1 MLLLSGNCS
10 GKVHI
15 EQVFCYNK
23 KGENK
28 RALPEVRNA
37 MKICYNCFH
46 EMGDS
51 MRFCENCGNNLGD
64 QDNSGFPGALPCGT
78 TLYGRY
84 LTGRVLNQ
92 DRLLITYIAQDSRT
106 GETAAIRE
114 FFPEGVC
121 ERNSSTTV
129 YVPDQLRSVFLEGK
143 DLFLQ
148 EAETLSDLREESGQS
163 TGIQSFFNQNNTAYL
178 VIEYTDAASLQDYLK
193 KTDIRNFRR
202 EASHLLFTGTDP
214 ADDSRAGI
222 SDRENLSF
230 SRIPAN
236 PVKETVPKDTEDDLK
251 ESLSFTP
258 KGDLKDI
265 PKEPPKDNPK
275 DSLKK
280 AQGAAD
286 NKAAVPNE
294 TNKIENIPP
303 ENGSAAYKI
312 ETSPP
317 ENGSA
322 AFSQA
327 ENGRV
332 GFERNA
338 PVKPVKKGQTS
349 LLPFAGV
356 IAAFFVCV
364 ALIVLLVFRIS
375 SGLGDTLQRGPFDRY
390 FFHRIFREIPQIYKR
405 KVNNKDNKTT
415 DNKTTDSKKDWFTP
429 RTDIPADE
437 EGEDGITAGNFYNS
451 GTFALYDGDC
461 FFIDSHGLN
470 RWPDSDPDDS
480 ELLTHGATSFLNVWQ
495 DHLYYINEYENQVLR
510 CDPDGRHETIVLDPP
525 ADSQIKISTLYIRG
539 NWCYFSS
546 GHNLYRILM
555 EELEGKEAG
564 DIGKASLIT
573 DDYNAQNYVY
583 PSLCFVGQRIFY
595 NGADGLC
602 GIYPD
607 GFDKIVISDHTG
619 YLFTDGTSV
628 FCDFGVSQ
636 IYRIGEDGVEEEIL
650 DFDDLE
656 IIRQTNFCDGQVYY
670 ILRDEEEY
678 ELWRTAPDGSDQE
691 YVESFGNA
699 EDSLISFCVFPGDEY
714 AYIYWLK
721 DREDGGLLPVGAK
734 YLLNP

>member
-1 MLLLSGNCS
+1 
-10 GKVHI
+10 
-15 EQVFCYNK
+15 
-23 KGENK
+23 
-28 RALPEVRNA
+28 

-51 MRFCENCGNNLGD
+51 MRFCENCGNNLGN
-64 QDNSGFPGALPCGT
+64 QDNSGFPGALSCGT
-78 TLYGRY
+78 ILYGRY
-84 LTGRVLNQ
+84 LIGRVLEK
-92 DRLLITYIAQDSRT
+92 DRLLTTYIAQDSRT
-106 GETAAIRE
+106 GETVAIRE

-121 ERNSSTTV
+121 ERTSSTTV
-129 YVPDQLRSVFLEGK
+129 SVPDQLRSVFLEGK

-148 EAETLSDLREESGQS
+148 ESETLSDLREESGQA

-178 VIEYTDAASLQDYLK
+178 VIEYTDAASLQDYLN

-202 EASHLLFTGTDP
+202 EASRLLFTGTDP
-214 ADDSRAGI
+214 SDDPRAGM

-236 PVKETVPKDTEDDLK
+236 PVKETVPKDPEDDLK
-251 ESLSFTP
+251 KSLSFTP
-258 KGDLKDI
+258 KGDLKDTR
-265 PKEPPKDNPK
+265 KENPQDNPK
-275 DSLKK
+275 DNLKYY
-280 AQGAAD
+280 
-286 NKAAVPNE
+286 PN
-294 TNKIENIPP
+294 NNLIENPKNNPI
-303 ENGSAAYKI
+303 EN
-312 ETSPP
+312 
-317 ENGSA
+317 
-322 AFSQA
+322 
-327 ENGRV
+327 
-332 GFERNA
+332 
-338 PVKPVKKGQTS
+338 

-364 ALIVLLVFRIS
+364 ALIILLVFRIS
-375 SGLGDTLQRGPFDRY
+375 SGLGDTLHRGPFDRY

-405 KVNNKDNKTT
+405 KVNNKDNKTP

-437 EGEDGITAGNFYNS
+437 EGEEGITAGNFYNS

-564 DIGKASLIT
+564 DIGKAALIT
-573 DDYNAQNYVY
+573 DDFNAQNYVY

>member
-1 MLLLSGNCS
+1 
-10 GKVHI
+10 
-15 EQVFCYNK
+15 
-23 KGENK
+23 
-28 RALPEVRNA
+28 

-51 MRFCENCGNNLGD
+51 MRFCENCGNNLGN

-265 PKEPPKDNPK
+265 RKENPQDNPK
-275 DSLKK
+275 DNLKYY
-280 AQGAAD
+280 
-286 NKAAVPNE
+286 PN
-294 TNKIENIPP
+294 NNLIENPKNNPI
-303 ENGSAAYKI
+303 EN
-312 ETSPP
+312 
-317 ENGSA
+317 
-322 AFSQA
+322 
-327 ENGRV
+327 
-332 GFERNA
+332 
-338 PVKPVKKGQTS
+338 

-364 ALIVLLVFRIS
+364 ALIILLVFRIS
-375 SGLGDTLQRGPFDRY
+375 SGLGDTLHRGPFDRY
-390 FFHRIFREIPQIYKR
+390 FFHRIFRGIPQIYKR
-405 KVNNKDNKTT
+405 KVNNKGNKTT

-429 RTDIPADE
+429 RTDIPVDE

>member
-106 GETAAIRE
+106 GETVAIRE

-178 VIEYTDAASLQDYLK
+178 VIDYTDAASLQDYLK

-236 PVKETVPKDTEDDLK
+236 PVRETVPKDPEDDLK

-265 PKEPPKDNPK
+265 RKENPQDNPK
-275 DSLKK
+275 DNLKYY
-280 AQGAAD
+280 
-286 NKAAVPNE
+286 PN
-294 TNKIENIPP
+294 NNLIENPKNNPI
-303 ENGSAAYKI
+303 EN
-312 ETSPP
+312 
-317 ENGSA
+317 
-322 AFSQA
+322 
-327 ENGRV
+327 
-332 GFERNA
+332 
-338 PVKPVKKGQTS
+338 

-364 ALIVLLVFRIS
+364 ALIILLVFRIS
-375 SGLGDTLQRGPFDRY
+375 SGLGDTLHRGPFDRY

>member
-1 MLLLSGNCS
+1 
-10 GKVHI
+10 
-15 EQVFCYNK
+15 
-23 KGENK
+23 
-28 RALPEVRNA
+28 

-51 MRFCENCGNNLGD
+51 MRFCENCGNNLGN
-64 QDNSGFPGALPCGT
+64 QDNSGFPGALSCGT
-78 TLYGRY
+78 ILYGRY
-84 LTGRVLNQ
+84 LIGRVLEK
-92 DRLLITYIAQDSRT
+92 DRLLTTYIAQDSRT
-106 GETAAIRE
+106 GETVAIRE

-121 ERNSSTTV
+121 ERTSSTTV
-129 YVPDQLRSVFLEGK
+129 SVPDELRSVFLEGK

-148 EAETLSDLREESGQS
+148 ESETLSDLREESGQA

-258 KGDLKDI
+258 KGDLKDTR
-265 PKEPPKDNPK
+265 KETPQDNPK
-275 DSLKK
+275 DNLKYY
-280 AQGAAD
+280 
-286 NKAAVPNE
+286 PN
-294 TNKIENIPP
+294 NNLIENPKNNPI
-303 ENGSAAYKI
+303 EN
-312 ETSPP
+312 
-317 ENGSA
+317 
-322 AFSQA
+322 
-327 ENGRV
+327 
-332 GFERNA
+332 
-338 PVKPVKKGQTS
+338 

-364 ALIVLLVFRIS
+364 ALIILLVFRIS

-415 DNKTTDSKKDWFTP
+415 YNKTTDSKKDWFTP

-470 RWPDSDPDDS
+470 RWPDSDLDDS

>member
-251 ESLSFTP
+251 ESFSFTP
-258 KGDLKDI
+258 KGDLKDTR
-265 PKEPPKDNPK
+265 KENPQDNPK
-275 DSLKK
+275 DNLKYY
-280 AQGAAD
+280 
-286 NKAAVPNE
+286 PN
-294 TNKIENIPP
+294 NNLIENPKNNPI
-303 ENGSAAYKI
+303 EN
-312 ETSPP
+312 
-317 ENGSA
+317 
-322 AFSQA
+322 
-327 ENGRV
+327 
-332 GFERNA
+332 
-338 PVKPVKKGQTS
+338 

-364 ALIVLLVFRIS
+364 ALIILLVFRIS
-375 SGLGDTLQRGPFDRY
+375 SGLGDTLHRGPFDRY

>member
-1 MLLLSGNCS
+1 M
-10 GKVHI
+10 HI

-236 PVKETVPKDTEDDLK
+236 PVRETVPKDPEDDLK

-265 PKEPPKDNPK
+265 RKENPQDNPK
-275 DSLKK
+275 DNLKYY
-280 AQGAAD
+280 
-286 NKAAVPNE
+286 PN
-294 TNKIENIPP
+294 NNLIENPKNNPI
-303 ENGSAAYKI
+303 EN
-312 ETSPP
+312 
-317 ENGSA
+317 
-322 AFSQA
+322 
-327 ENGRV
+327 
-332 GFERNA
+332 
-338 PVKPVKKGQTS
+338 

-364 ALIVLLVFRIS
+364 ALIILLVFRIS
-375 SGLGDTLQRGPFDRY
+375 SGLGDTLHRGPFDRY

>member
-1 MLLLSGNCS
+1 M
-10 GKVHI
+10 HI

-51 MRFCENCGNNLGD
+51 MRFCENCGNNLGN

-129 YVPDQLRSVFLEGK
+129 SVPDELRSVFLEGK

-148 EAETLSDLREESGQS
+148 ESETLSDLREESGQA

-214 ADDSRAGI
+214 ADDSHAGI

-265 PKEPPKDNPK
+265 PKENPQDNPK
-275 DSLKK
+275 DNLKYYPK
-280 AQGAAD
+280 
-286 NKAAVPNE
+286 NNP
-294 TNKIENIPP
+294 IEN
-303 ENGSAAYKI
+303 
-312 ETSPP
+312 
-317 ENGSA
+317 
-322 AFSQA
+322 
-327 ENGRV
+327 
-332 GFERNA
+332 
-338 PVKPVKKGQTS
+338 

-364 ALIVLLVFRIS
+364 ALIILLVFRIS
-375 SGLGDTLQRGPFDRY
+375 SGLGDTLHRGPFDRY

-495 DHLYYINEYENQVLR
+495 DHLYYINEYKNQVLR

-595 NGADGLC
+595 NGTDGLC

-721 DREDGGLLPVGAK
+721 DKEDGGLLPVGAK

>member
-51 MRFCENCGNNLGD
+51 MRFCKNCGNNLGD

-258 KGDLKDI
+258 KGDL
-265 PKEPPKDNPK
+265 
-275 DSLKK
+275 
-280 AQGAAD
+280 
-286 NKAAVPNE
+286 
-294 TNKIENIPP
+294 
-303 ENGSAAYKI
+303 
-312 ETSPP
+312 
-317 ENGSA
+317 
-322 AFSQA
+322 
-327 ENGRV
+327 
-332 GFERNA
+332 
-338 PVKPVKKGQTS
+338 
-349 LLPFAGV
+349 
-356 IAAFFVCV
+356 
-364 ALIVLLVFRIS
+364 
-375 SGLGDTLQRGPFDRY
+375 
-390 FFHRIFREIPQIYKR
+390 
-405 KVNNKDNKTT
+405 
-415 DNKTTDSKKDWFTP
+415 
-429 RTDIPADE
+429 
-437 EGEDGITAGNFYNS
+437 
-451 GTFALYDGDC
+451 
-461 FFIDSHGLN
+461 
-470 RWPDSDPDDS
+470 
-480 ELLTHGATSFLNVWQ
+480 
-495 DHLYYINEYENQVLR
+495 
-510 CDPDGRHETIVLDPP
+510 
-525 ADSQIKISTLYIRG
+525 
-539 NWCYFSS
+539 
-546 GHNLYRILM
+546 
-555 EELEGKEAG
+555 
-564 DIGKASLIT
+564 
-573 DDYNAQNYVY
+573 
-583 PSLCFVGQRIFY
+583 
-595 NGADGLC
+595 
-602 GIYPD
+602 
-607 GFDKIVISDHTG
+607 
-619 YLFTDGTSV
+619 
-628 FCDFGVSQ
+628 
-636 IYRIGEDGVEEEIL
+636 
-650 DFDDLE
+650 
-656 IIRQTNFCDGQVYY
+656 
-670 ILRDEEEY
+670 
-678 ELWRTAPDGSDQE
+678 
-691 YVESFGNA
+691 
-699 EDSLISFCVFPGDEY
+699 
-714 AYIYWLK
+714 
-721 DREDGGLLPVGAK
+721 
-734 YLLNP
+734 

>member
-1 MLLLSGNCS
+1 
-10 GKVHI
+10 
-15 EQVFCYNK
+15 
-23 KGENK
+23 
-28 RALPEVRNA
+28 

-51 MRFCENCGNNLGD
+51 MRFCENCGNNLGN
-64 QDNSGFPGALPCGT
+64 QDNSGFPGALSCGT
-78 TLYGRY
+78 ILYGRY
-84 LTGRVLNQ
+84 LIGRVLEK
-92 DRLLITYIAQDSRT
+92 DRLLTTYIAQDSRT
-106 GETAAIRE
+106 GETVAIRE

-121 ERNSSTTV
+121 ERTSSTTV
-129 YVPDQLRSVFLEGK
+129 SVPDELRSVFLEGK

-148 EAETLSDLREESGQS
+148 ESETLSDLREESGQA

-178 VIEYTDAASLQDYLK
+178 VIEYTDAASLQDYLN

-202 EASHLLFTGTDP
+202 EASRLLFTGTDP
-214 ADDSRAGI
+214 SDDPRAGM

-236 PVKETVPKDTEDDLK
+236 PVKETVPKDPEDDLK
-251 ESLSFTP
+251 ESFSFTP
-258 KGDLKDI
+258 KGDLKDTR
-265 PKEPPKDNPK
+265 KENPQDNPK
-275 DSLKK
+275 DNLKYY
-280 AQGAAD
+280 
-286 NKAAVPNE
+286 PN
-294 TNKIENIPP
+294 NNLIENPKNNPI
-303 ENGSAAYKI
+303 EN
-312 ETSPP
+312 
-317 ENGSA
+317 
-322 AFSQA
+322 
-327 ENGRV
+327 
-332 GFERNA
+332 
-338 PVKPVKKGQTS
+338 

-364 ALIVLLVFRIS
+364 ALIILLVFRIS
-375 SGLGDTLQRGPFDRY
+375 SGLGDTVHRGPFDRY

-495 DHLYYINEYENQVLR
+495 DHLYYINEYKNQVLR

>member
-1 MLLLSGNCS
+1 
-10 GKVHI
+10 
-15 EQVFCYNK
+15 
-23 KGENK
+23 
-28 RALPEVRNA
+28 

-51 MRFCENCGNNLGD
+51 MRFCENCGNNLGN
-64 QDNSGFPGALPCGT
+64 QDNSGFPGALSCGT
-78 TLYGRY
+78 ILYGRY
-84 LTGRVLNQ
+84 LIGRVLEK
-92 DRLLITYIAQDSRT
+92 DRLLTTYIAQDSRT
-106 GETAAIRE
+106 GETVAIRE

-121 ERNSSTTV
+121 ERTSSTTV
-129 YVPDQLRSVFLEGK
+129 SVPDELRSVFLEGK

-148 EAETLSDLREESGQS
+148 ESETLSDLREESGQA

-178 VIEYTDAASLQDYLK
+178 VIEYTDAASLQDYLN

-202 EASHLLFTGTDP
+202 EASRLLFTGTDP
-214 ADDSRAGI
+214 SDDPRTGM

-236 PVKETVPKDTEDDLK
+236 PVRETVPKDPEDDLK

-258 KGDLKDI
+258 KGELKDTR
-265 PKEPPKDNPK
+265 KENPQDNPK
-275 DSLKK
+275 DNLKYY
-280 AQGAAD
+280 
-286 NKAAVPNE
+286 PN
-294 TNKIENIPP
+294 NNLIENPKNNPI
-303 ENGSAAYKI
+303 EN
-312 ETSPP
+312 
-317 ENGSA
+317 
-322 AFSQA
+322 
-327 ENGRV
+327 
-332 GFERNA
+332 
-338 PVKPVKKGQTS
+338 

-364 ALIVLLVFRIS
+364 ALIILLVFRIS
-375 SGLGDTLQRGPFDRY
+375 SGLGDTLHRGPFDRY

-437 EGEDGITAGNFYNS
+437 EGEEGITAGNFYNS

>member
-1 MLLLSGNCS
+1 M
-10 GKVHI
+10 
-15 EQVFCYNK
+15 
-23 KGENK
+23 
-28 RALPEVRNA
+28 
-37 MKICYNCFH
+37 
-46 EMGDS
+46 
-51 MRFCENCGNNLGD
+51 
-64 QDNSGFPGALPCGT
+64 
-78 TLYGRY
+78 
-84 LTGRVLNQ
+84 
-92 DRLLITYIAQDSRT
+92 
-106 GETAAIRE
+106 
-114 FFPEGVC
+114 
-121 ERNSSTTV
+121 
-129 YVPDQLRSVFLEGK
+129 
-143 DLFLQ
+143 
-148 EAETLSDLREESGQS
+148 
-163 TGIQSFFNQNNTAYL
+163 
-178 VIEYTDAASLQDYLK
+178 
-193 KTDIRNFRR
+193 
-202 EASHLLFTGTDP
+202 
-214 ADDSRAGI
+214 
-222 SDRENLSF
+222 
-230 SRIPAN
+230 
-236 PVKETVPKDTEDDLK
+236 
-251 ESLSFTP
+251 
-258 KGDLKDI
+258 
-265 PKEPPKDNPK
+265 
-275 DSLKK
+275 
-280 AQGAAD
+280 
-286 NKAAVPNE
+286 
-294 TNKIENIPP
+294 
-303 ENGSAAYKI
+303 
-312 ETSPP
+312 
-317 ENGSA
+317 
-322 AFSQA
+322 
-327 ENGRV
+327 
-332 GFERNA
+332 
-338 PVKPVKKGQTS
+338 
-349 LLPFAGV
+349 
-356 IAAFFVCV
+356 
-364 ALIVLLVFRIS
+364 ALIILLVFRIS
-375 SGLGDTLQRGPFDRY
+375 SGLGDTLHRGPFDRY
-390 FFHRIFREIPQIYKR
+390 FFHRIFRGIPQIYKR

-437 EGEDGITAGNFYNS
+437 EGEEGITAGNFYNS

-564 DIGKASLIT
+564 DIGKAALIT
-573 DDYNAQNYVY
+573 DDFNAQNYVY